1 MAPSQSKLAE
11 ALNTLIDQKKATVT
25 ETAAGISVYQ
35 LEGPDADGLYTLFE
49 EAGWKKIICRDKGGE
64 IPRHLIA
71 ANGKG
76 LTITAE
82 RPATP
87 DGIEVILTRSG
98 FEALLDKPPEST
110 IVWVEGLTAA
120 IDTRAVRYCPW
131 WHEGEF
137 KPEGGAESVARVTR
151 MLGRKGPG
159 DHLGRWLLK
168 APATPVHEKA
178 LEPWRERAASRL
190 LRAMAQEIEPD
201 NKLLFKGPPPARFI
215 VEDEEDLAADL
226 FATLQ
231 SVATWLLEND
241 RELENR
247 HGLLAAEIART
258 ATRGGSAMDLA
269 GTLRLALEGAR
280 IAYSFGVTQQ
290 NKDTLRALG
299 DLRKAVSE
307 DTAKL
312 SEIMRTLGTAVAGA
326 VFANIGLIIA
336 RMNVPAGG
344 KFVGPAAIL
353 VGIVLAIYVLSVIGS
368 GVHYI
373 RVQGYLR
380 NEWRNSLYRFL
391 SDDDYKRLVETPVG
405 RAETAFWCVAATG
418 ILMLV
423 ISLVALFRIVSA

>member
-11 ALNTLIDQKKATVT
+11 ALNTLIAGRNAAVT
-25 ETAAGISVYQ
+25 ETPAGIAVNE
-35 LEGPDADGLYTLFE
+35 LDGPDADRLYTLFE
-49 EAGWKKIICRDKGGE
+49 EAGWTGITAEDQAGS

-71 ANGKG
+71 GNGKG
-76 LTITAE
+76 LTITAS
-82 RPATP
+82 RPAIP
-87 DGIEVILTRSG
+87 EGIEAILTRSG
-98 FEALLDKPPEST
+98 FEALLDRPPASA
-110 IVWVEGLTAA
+110 IVWIEGLSDV
-120 IDTRAVRYCPW
+120 IDTRSVRYCPW

-137 KPEGGAESVARVTR
+137 QPQAGAESVAKVNRL
-151 MLGRKGPG
+151 LGRKGPG

-168 APATPVHEKA
+168 AAATPVHQA
-178 LEPWRERAASRL
+178 AIEPWRLRAASRL

-201 NKLLFKGPPPARFI
+201 NRLLFKGPPPTRFT
-215 VEDEEDLAADL
+215 VGDEEDLTADL

-231 SVATWLLEND
+231 SVATWLLENE

-269 GTLRLALEGAR
+269 STLRLALEGAR
-280 IAYSFGVTQQ
+280 IAYNFGVTQQ

-326 VFANIGLIIA
+326 VFANIGLIVA
-336 RMNVPAGG
+336 RTTLQTNA
-344 KFVGPAAIL
+344 KFVGPAAML

-373 RVQGYLR
+373 WVQTYLR
-380 NEWRNSLYRFL
+380 NEWRGSLYKFL
-391 SDDDYKRLVETPVG
+391 SDDDYKRLVEVPVR
-405 RAETAFWCVAATG
+405 RAETAFWGVAAAG
-418 ILMLV
+418 ILMMV
-423 ISLVALFRIVSA
+423 ISLVALFKIASA

>member
-1 MAPSQSKLAE
+1 M
-11 ALNTLIDQKKATVT
+11 
-25 ETAAGISVYQ
+25 
-35 LEGPDADGLYTLFE
+35 
-49 EAGWKKIICRDKGGE
+49 
-64 IPRHLIA
+64 
-71 ANGKG
+71 
-76 LTITAE
+76 TITAQ
-82 RPATP
+82 RPPTP
-87 DGIEVILTRSG
+87 AGIEVILTRRA
-98 FEALLDKPPEST
+98 FAALLEKPPEAT
-110 IVWVEGLTAA
+110 IVWVEGLTSV
-120 IDTRAVRYCPW
+120 IDTRSVRYCPW

-137 KPEGGAESVARVTR
+137 KPADGAESVAKVTR
-151 MLGRKGPG
+151 LLGRKGPG
-159 DHLGRWLLK
+159 GDLGRWLLK
-168 APATPVHEKA
+168 TAATPVHQDAMK
-178 LEPWRERAASRL
+178 PWRLRAASRL

-201 NKLLFKGPPPARFI
+201 DKLLFKGPPPTRFT
-215 VEDEEDLAADL
+215 VGNEEDLTADL

-231 SVATWLLEND
+231 SAAGWLLENE

-336 RMNVPAGG
+336 RLSVPANAT
-344 KFVGPAAIL
+344 FVGKAAIL
-353 VGIVLAIYVLSVIGS
+353 VGIVLTIYVASVVGS
-368 GVHYI
+368 GMHYI
-373 RVQGYLR
+373 WVQGYLR
-380 NEWRNSLYRFL
+380 REWRGSLYKFL
-391 SDDDYKRLVETPVG
+391 SDDDYRRLVDVPVG
-405 RAETAFWCVAATG
+405 RAETAFWCAACAG

-423 ISLVALFRIVSA
+423 ISLVAVFRIASV